1 MATVFD
7 RMTQIAPAYSI
18 GPIIL
23 KIPFRLIEQ
32 VDMNTYYLV
41 PTYYSP
47 AEPARVA
54 NKLWNMQ
61 L

>member
-1 MATVFD
+1 MKKINWPLYLD
-7 RMTQIAPAYSI
+7 RMTQIAPAYSV

-47 AEPARVA
+47 PFIVV
-54 NKLWNMQ
+54 LTVTS
-61 L
+61 